1 MTSDLPGK
9 DLGNDG
15 GVHAFQEKIEPKKQ
29 EIIDFAKRVANYLDD
44 ARKANKLNKLFI
56 IAAPAFLGELRSQL
70 TKETS
75 DKIIFELDK
84 NLTRHSVE
92 DIRSHLPKLL

>member
-1 MTSDLPGK
+1 M
-9 DLGNDG
+9 
-15 GVHAFQEKIEPKKQ
+15 
-29 EIIDFAKRVANYLDD
+29 YD
-44 ARKANKLNKLFI
+44 ARKENKLNKSFI
-56 IAAPAFLGELRSQL
+56 IAAPAFMGELRSQL

-92 DIRSHLPKLL
+92 DIRSHLPKVL